1 MAEAPF
7 LSKRHVKYIA
17 HSFQLGLVKFHE
29 YIMCHGIALAQHEIQ
44 KVTNLNSRLD
54 TRTCSSLP
62 SRAHNS
68 TWSDCGFA
76 MTVLRNLYT
85 IQSLWYSFHVHF
97 LYMYFGG
104 INQWF

>member
-1 MAEAPF
+1 MAEALF

-17 HSFQLGLVKFHE
+17 HSFMNKLCALVLPLQNMKYERSH
-29 YIMCHGIALAQHEIQ
+29 M
-44 KVTNLNSRLD
+44 NSRLN
-54 TRTCSSLP
+54 TCSSLP
-62 SRAHNS
+62 SRVHS